1 MLKEATYIDFQL
13 ITVIALE
20 NITGGMGTAALV
32 ALLMA
37 LCNQRFTATQYAL
50 LSALSAVGRVWV
62 SPFSGVLTEAMGW
75 PLFYIFSAV
84 MAVPGLWM
92 LVRLRQDV
100 QALEA
105 PKVGLDA
112 DD

>member
-1 MLKEATYIDFQL
+1 M
-13 ITVIALE
+13 IALE

-84 MAVPGLWM
+84 MARSRTDGCWS
-92 LVRLRQDV
+92 
-100 QALEA
+100 
-105 PKVGLDA
+105 G
-112 DD
+112 